1 MSDLGRRNRT
11 FQETLCGGPSGSD
24 SGNSDNGNGSSS
36 NSGGVAGG
44 GGLGLLAG
52 ACGLSNNTFME
63 GFDSN
68 ALYLGMQRM
77 LGFFGESTNSS
88 KEDDDKTKPK
98 QCSQLNYN
106 ISNQPGQ

>member
-1 MSDLGRRNRT
+1 MDDLGKRNRT

-24 SGNSDNGNGSSS
+24 GGNDDNVNGSSS
-36 NSGGVAGG
+36 NSGGMAVD

-52 ACGLSNNTFME
+52 ACGLSNNTSME
-63 GFDSN
+63 GFDTN

-77 LGFFGESTNSS
+77 WNFFGESTNSS
-88 KEDDDKTKPK
+88 KEDDKTKTK

-106 ISNQPGQ
+106 ISDQPG